1 MEGLMYMKQVA
12 LIKREILD
20 YILETARGKGLTI
33 FDVDET
39 LFHTTARIQVKKDGK
54 VISDLDNIEF
64 NNYKLKSGEEYDFG
78 QFKSAKIF
86 NTTSTPIAKMINK
99 AKAIIKNSVKAG
111 SKVIVVTAR
120 GDMDD
125 KKLFI
130 NTFKAQGLDMDNV
143 YIERAGN
150 IGLTSS
156 AKNKEVVFRK
166 YLETGLYKR
175 IRLFDDA
182 VDNLYALLMLRDE
195 FPDVAF
201 EAYRVKKDGSIK
213 TIRPRK

>member
-166 YLETGLYKR
+166 YLETGVYKR

>member
-1 MEGLMYMKQVA
+1 
-12 LIKREILD
+12 
-20 YILETARGKGLTI
+20 
-33 FDVDET
+33 
-39 LFHTTARIQVKKDGK
+39 
-54 VISDLDNIEF
+54 
-64 NNYKLKSGEEYDFG
+64 
-78 QFKSAKIF
+78 
-86 NTTSTPIAKMINK
+86 MINK

-125 KKLFI
+125 KELFI
-130 NTFKAQGLDMDNV
+130 NTFKAQGLDMENV

-150 IGLTSS
+150 FGLVSS

-166 YLETGLYKR
+166 YLETGVYKR

-201 EAYRVKKDGSIK
+201 EAYRVMKDGSIK
-213 TIRPRK
+213 SIRPKQ

>member
-1 MEGLMYMKQVA
+1 
-12 LIKREILD
+12 
-20 YILETARGKGLTI
+20 
-33 FDVDET
+33 
-39 LFHTTARIQVKKDGK
+39 
-54 VISDLDNIEF
+54 
-64 NNYKLKSGEEYDFG
+64 
-78 QFKSAKIF
+78 
-86 NTTSTPIAKMINK
+86 MINK

-125 KKLFI
+125 KELFI
-130 NTFKAQGLDMDNV
+130 NTFKAQGLDMENV

-150 IGLTSS
+150 FGLVSS

-166 YLETGLYKR
+166 YLETGVYKR

-182 VDNLYALLMLRDE
+182 IDNLYALLMLRDE

-201 EAYRVKKDGSIK
+201 EAYRVMKDGSIK
-213 TIRPRK
+213 SIRPKQ